1 MAGDYQQA
9 SPERYVERPP
19 RPATGWEFMRPLV
32 PKGYVCYRADQP
44 IRADGRLADPAWE
57 AAPWT
62 DAFVDIEGDRRPAP
76 RFETR
81 AKMLWDDDFF
91 YVAARME
98 GPHVWGALTEHNAR
112 IYQDND
118 FEVFIDPDGDNHHY
132 YEFEVNAL
140 NTIWELTM
148 EQPYKDGGGPAHFG
162 TNLKGLK
169 SAAHIEG
176 TLNAPHDEDTAWTV
190 EVAIPWEG
198 LAAYS
203 PRPVPPRHGEQ
214 WRVNFS
220 CVQWQHTIEGNTYRK
235 VEGVAEDNWVWSP
248 QGVIDMH
255 RPERWGYVQFSTAA
269 PGTDT
274 FTPDPL
280 LPARDL
286 LMEVSYRQRRHEE
299 DNDNWAATFEALEMA
314 PEARADGSVRLA
326 DLHGTPEG
334 FQATAQARRTAGSEA
349 VLLHVNQHARLWEGQ
364 MPE

>member
-1 MAGDYQQA
+1 MAGNHQHA
-9 SPERYVERPP
+9 PPERYVETPP
-19 RPATGWEFMRPLV
+19 RPATGWEHMRPLV
-32 PKGYVCYRADQP
+32 PKGYVCYKTDRP
-44 IRADGRLADPAWE
+44 IRVDGRLVDPAWE

-76 RFETR
+76 PFETR

-98 GPHVWGALTEHNAR
+98 EPHVWGALTEHNAR
-112 IYQDND
+112 IYHDND

-140 NTIWELTM
+140 NTIWELTL
-148 EQPYKDGGGPAHFG
+148 EQPYKDGGGPAYFG
-162 TNLKGLK
+162 TNLRDLK
-169 SAAHIEG
+169 SAVHVEG

-190 EVAIPWEG
+190 EVAIPWKG

-203 PRPVPPRHGEQ
+203 PRSVPPRHGEQ

-220 CVQWQHTIEGNTYRK
+220 RVQWQHTIEGNTYRK

-269 PGTDT
+269 PGTDA
-274 FTPDPL
+274 FMPDPL

-286 LMEVSYRQRRHEE
+286 LMEAYYRQRRYEE
-299 DNDNWAATFEALEMA
+299 NNGRWAATFEALELS
-314 PEARADGSVRLA
+314 PETQADSSARLT
-326 DLHGTPEG
+326 DLHGTAGG
-334 FQATAQARRTAGSEA
+334 FQATARWPGPDGSEA
-349 VLLHVNQHARLWEGQ
+349 VLHVDQHARLRIADPRE
-364 MPE
+364 